1 MEEPDYRKA
10 LEEARNVTK
19 DLARDGRPA
28 TLEAYWEV
36 CCGDV
41 LVAED
46 NLKSQDK
53 TWENASLV
61 KEFLD
66 IARYL
71 EGYDHMLDNLYYAA
85 SRIKEVITDHPRLRL
100 ETLKFLQIILH
111 RIESQCDGELSQS
124 EDIQKEISIYQHNII
139 CADKNDFENIQQIR
153 HLKQDPVEWSSKY
166 ENIIDEADRKIYS
179 LLKDHPRG
187 MGFCFAYWYTKEKI
201 LREEYDIEWK
211 SPAKMNPRIIFD

>member
-179 LLKDHPRG
+179 LLKEHPRG
-187 MGFCFAYWYTKEKI
+187 MGFCFAYWHTKEKI